1 MKRYFVWFAVAA
13 LVAGSACRRAE
24 TGTPL
29 GTTYMQI
36 ARPAIWRVLPHSQAE
51 TLGLAPGDVVVS
63 YNDEPVKTTE
73 DLVQLQFRAVAS
85 PGHVP
90 MTVLRGDEEMN
101 LQVEPGVLGIL
112 PDAERYTASLAV
124 AIKDVLGHYGVTV
137 DYDWLAALTGESFA
151 FKAIRG
157 SGLCRSE
164 WPGGRVG
171 DYLDGL
177 TEYYGLTFRLVFA
190 RDDADS
196 ARPASDVQRDART
209 AVRDELSRGRLVLVL
224 EAEPGYGGEHWAVAS
239 RYGQDDSLVYGY
251 TLGSAG
257 EVPLSG
263 TFVEAY
269 EVGHHASK
277 EPEPAD
283 MLTTV
288 LTQALELGQA
298 YADSGWQ
305 SGIAAYDVWIGALD
319 TVPFCPVCQDS
330 GAACFDRLVWAL
342 ASDKESANRFLH
354 DMRDALPGQ
363 AEIVDDIISGNE
375 TIIGKLNGII
385 QSGIRTGT
393 QERQQKLARVVN
405 EIQLI
410 EAGLLGRYEDLIGEL

>member
-1 MKRYFVWFAVAA
+1 MKRHFVWFAVAA
-13 LVAGSACRRAE
+13 LVAGFACRRAE

-29 GTTYMQI
+29 GMTYMQI

-73 DLVQLQFRAVAS
+73 ELVQLQFRAVAS
-85 PGHVP
+85 PGRVP
-90 MTVLRGDEEMN
+90 MTVLRGDAEMN

-124 AIKDVLGHYGVTV
+124 AVKDVLSHYGVTV

-157 SGLCRSE
+157 GGHCRGE
-164 WPGGRVG
+164 WPSGRVG

-177 TEYYGLTFRLVFA
+177 TEYYGLTFRLAFA

-196 ARPASDVQRDART
+196 ARPATEVQRDARA
-209 AVRDELSRGRLVLVL
+209 AVRDGLSRGRLVLVI
-224 EAEPGYGGEHWAVAS
+224 EAEPGYGGENWAVAV
-239 RYGQDDSLVYGY
+239 RYDTDDSLVHGY
-251 TLGSAG
+251 ALGSAG
-257 EVPLSG
+257 EVALNG
-263 TFVEAY
+263 TFVKVY
-269 EVGHHASK
+269 EVGRRPSK

-319 TVPFCPVCQDS
+319 TVPFCPACPDS
-330 GAACFDRLVWAL
+330 GAACFDRLVWTL
-342 ASDKESANRFLH
+342 ASDKESENRFLH
-354 DMRDALPGQ
+354 DMREALPGQ
-363 AEIVDDIISGNE
+363 TEMVDNIIADNE

-385 QSGIRTGT
+385 QSGIKTGT
-393 QERQQKLARVVN
+393 RERQQKLARVVN

-410 EAGLLGRYEDLIGEL
+410 EAGLLGRYEGLIGEL